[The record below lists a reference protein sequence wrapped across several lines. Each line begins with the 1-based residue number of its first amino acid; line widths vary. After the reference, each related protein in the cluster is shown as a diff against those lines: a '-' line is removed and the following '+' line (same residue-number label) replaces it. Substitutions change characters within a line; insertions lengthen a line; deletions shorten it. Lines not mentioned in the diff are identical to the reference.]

1 MKENQDRK
9 KKSLIRIDSDK
20 HFVNTLNKHATKK
33 TKNRQE
39 DHKIIKILTENETVK
54 TKGSHDFI
62 KCKKQ
67 HKLGVKLNGQYK

>member
-9 KKSLIRIDSDK
+9 KMSLICIDSGK

>member
-9 KKSLIRIDSDK
+9 KKSLICIDSGK

-39 DHKIIKILTENETVK
+39 DHKLHDKKIRKIITEILIENETIK

-62 KCKKQ
+62 K
-67 HKLGVKLNGQYK
+67 V

>member
-9 KKSLIRIDSDK
+9 KKSLIRIDSDN

>member
-20 HFVNTLNKHATKK
+20 HFVNTFNKHATKK

-62 KCKKQ
+62 K
-67 HKLGVKLNGQYK
+67 V

>member
-39 DHKIIKILTENETVK
+39 DHKLHDKKIRKIIKILTENETIK

-62 KCKKQ
+62 K
-67 HKLGVKLNGQYK
+67 V

>member
-9 KKSLIRIDSDK
+9 KRSLIRIDSDK

-39 DHKIIKILTENETVK
+39 DHKIIKIFTENETVK

>member
-39 DHKIIKILTENETVK
+39 DHKIIKIFTENETVK